1 VSKSFRGDAALALGR
16 ALRYGAFIFVTPR
29 KGAAMTDRRSLFLA
43 AAWIA
48 GAAALPRAAQAA
60 VPKAGTRNPGFH
72 RTTVGDVEV
81 TVLLDGAMG
90 GGGEAFIPRFLPDS
104 TPEEIAPLRE
114 RAWFSENGLHQPVG
128 AYLLNTGRNLVDCG
142 GHSSFIPTT
151 GNTLNALRASG
162 YRPEQVDTVLLTH
175 IHPEH
180 ALGLSYDGT
189 TRNFPN
195 AEVVVSQ
202 VDHAF
207 WTDPAQ
213 ESRVPQGQRFIEAAR
228 RAIRPYEGRIRT
240 FAMDREAEVMPGIFS
255 VPAPGHTP
263 GHVSFRFTSQNQ
275 SMLIWGDIAHQTV
288 IQLARPRWRVGVD
301 VDQAIGVESRV
312 RHLEMLA
319 GERILVGGVHAP
331 WPGFGRVVR
340 DGEGFAWVQRP
351 FQLG

>member
-1 VSKSFRGDAALALGR
+1 MTRISTLARRAALF
-16 ALRYGAFIFVTPR
+16 GA
-29 KGAAMTDRRSLFLA
+29 
-43 AAWIA
+43 A
-48 GAAALPRAAQAA
+48 GAAAATLLPQHAAAA
-60 VPKAGTRNPGFH
+60 PPPQAGTRNPGFH
-72 RTTVGDVEV
+72 RIKVGDIEV
-81 TVLLDGAMG
+81 TALLDGGMG
-90 GGGEAFIPRFLPDS
+90 NAGEHLIQRFFPDS
-104 TPEEIAPLRE
+104 TPESIRQLRE
-114 RAWFSENGLHQPVG
+114 RAWFSDRGLHQPVG
-128 AYLLNTGRNLVDCG
+128 AYLINNGRNLFMVDCG

-162 YRPEQVDTVLLTH
+162 YTPEQVDTVLLTH

-195 AEVVVSQ
+195 AEIVVTA

-228 RAIRPYEGRIRT
+228 RAIRPYQGKIRT
-240 FAMDREAEVMPGIFS
+240 FDLAREVEVLPGVFS

-263 GHVSFRFTSQNQ
+263 GHVSFRMTSQNETL
-275 SMLIWGDIAHQTV
+275 LIWGDIAHQTV

-301 VDQAIGVESRV
+301 VDSAMGIESRV
-312 RHLEMLA
+312 RHLDMLA
-319 GERILVGGVHAP
+319 SERLLVGGVHVP

-340 DGEGFAWVQRP
+340 DGAESYAWVQRP

>member
-1 VSKSFRGDAALALGR
+1 M
-16 ALRYGAFIFVTPR
+16 
-29 KGAAMTDRRSLFLA
+29 MTDRRSLLLAGAGLA
-43 AAWIA
+43 AGALPA
-48 GAAALPRAAQAA
+48 ASARAAAPL
-60 VPKAGTRNPGFH
+60 AGTRNPGFH
-72 RTTVGDVEV
+72 RTRVGDVEV

-104 TPEEIAPLRE
+104 TPEELRALRE
-114 RAWFSENGLHQPVG
+114 RAWFMDTGLHQPVG
-128 AYLLNTGRNLVDCG
+128 AYVLNTGRQLIMVDCG

-151 GNTLNALRASG
+151 GRTLDALRASG
-162 YRPEQVDTVLLTH
+162 YQPEQVDVVLLTH

-195 AEVVVSQ
+195 AEVVVSAI
-202 VDHAF
+202 DHAF

-228 RAIRPYEGRIRT
+228 RAIRPYAGRIRT
-240 FAMDREAEVMPGIFS
+240 FEMAREVEVLPGIFS

-301 VDQAIGVESRV
+301 VDQAMGVESRV

-319 GERILVGGVHAP
+319 AERILVGGVHVP
-331 WPGFGRVVR
+331 WPGFGRVIR
-340 DGEGFAWVQRP
+340 DGEGSFAWVQRP
-351 FQLG
+351 FQFG

>member
-1 VSKSFRGDAALALGR
+1 ML
-16 ALRYGAFIFVTPR
+16 
-29 KGAAMTDRRSLFLA
+29 DRRSLFLA
-43 AAWIA
+43 AGAAAA
-48 GAAALPRAAQAA
+48 GAALPGAAEPAA
-60 VPKAGTRNPGFH
+60 PMAGTRNPGFH
-72 RTTVGDVEV
+72 RTMVGDVEV

-90 GGGEAFIPRFLPDS
+90 GGGEAGIPRFLPDS
-104 TPEEIAPLRE
+104 TPEELRILRE
-114 RAWFSENGLHQPVG
+114 RAWFMDNGLHQPVG
-128 AYLLNTGRNLVDCG
+128 AYVLNTGRQLVMVDCG

-151 GNTLNALRASG
+151 GRTLEALRASG
-162 YRPEQVDTVLLTH
+162 YRPEQVDVVLLTH

-195 AEVVVSQ
+195 AEVVVS
-202 VDHAF
+202 DLDLAF

-213 ESRVPQGQRFIEAAR
+213 ESRVPQGQRFIEAGR
-228 RAIRPYEGRIRT
+228 RAIRPYDGRIRT
-240 FAMDREAEVMPGIFS
+240 FGMQREVEVLPGIFS

-275 SMLIWGDIAHQTV
+275 TMLIWGDIAHQTV

-301 VDQAIGVESRV
+301 VDQAMGVESRV

-319 GERILVGGVHAP
+319 SERMLVGGVHVP
-331 WPGFGRVVR
+331 WPGFGRVIR

-351 FQLG
+351 FQFG